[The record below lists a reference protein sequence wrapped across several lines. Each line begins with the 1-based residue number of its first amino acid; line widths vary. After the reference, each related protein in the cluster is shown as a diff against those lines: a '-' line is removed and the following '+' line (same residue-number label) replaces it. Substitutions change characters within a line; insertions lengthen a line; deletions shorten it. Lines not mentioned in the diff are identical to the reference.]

1 MVLSRFLL
9 IVSALACGAV
19 LAACGGGGGGDS
31 GKTFEAP
38 DVAFKFQY
46 PAAFTQQ
53 NEDDGKVLAAV
64 LPEPGDTANA
74 IKVRKTSD
82 QELVLGPFVDEIHR
96 KFERQ
101 LGKVNKRTETHS
113 DIEMHVL
120 SFRAPTTLRQGGQ
133 SKRVTVS
140 SASYIFTGGDK
151 TWQLECLSTE
161 AHRAQIDAACRQ
173 ALESISF

>member
-1 MVLSRFLL
+1 VTSSRLLPIGSAVACGVVLS
-9 IVSALACGAV
+9 
-19 LAACGGGGGGDS
+19 ACGGGGGDS
-31 GKTFEAP
+31 AKTFEAP
-38 DVAFKFQY
+38 DVAFSFKY
-46 PAAFTQQ
+46 PASLTQQ
-53 NEDDGKVLAAV
+53 NEDDGKVLAQV

-82 QELVLGPFVDEIHR
+82 RELQLGPFVDEIHR
-96 KFERQ
+96 KFVRQ
-101 LGKVNKRTETHS
+101 LGRVDKRTERHS

-120 SFRAPTTLRQGGQ
+120 SFRTPTTLREGGQ
-133 SKRVTVS
+133 SKKVTVS

-173 ALESISF
+173 AIDSISF

>member
-1 MVLSRFLL
+1 MLPSRFLY
-9 IVSALACGAV
+9 IASTVACGAV
-19 LAACGGGGGGDS
+19 LSACGGGGGDS

-53 NEDDGKVLAAV
+53 NEDDGKVIAQV
-64 LPEPGDTANA
+64 LPEPGDTANS

-82 QELVLGPFVDEIHR
+82 QELQLGPFVDEIHR

-101 LGKVNKRTETHS
+101 LGKVNKRTERHS